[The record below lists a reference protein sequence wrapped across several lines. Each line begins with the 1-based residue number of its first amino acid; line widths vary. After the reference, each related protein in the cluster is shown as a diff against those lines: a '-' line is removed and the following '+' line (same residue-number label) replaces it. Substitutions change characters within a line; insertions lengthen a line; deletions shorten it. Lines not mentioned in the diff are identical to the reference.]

1 MKNIF
6 NLILIFFS
14 TLLLSQ
20 DIGFSDILN
29 PVYPDKNDLNFKK
42 NHTINTAKNSTVD
55 INIIISSRLNSNIE
69 FMHESKTLNNLIYSE
84 VIDVPVEQNTGLDS
98 RTEQFKGNINP
109 HVIMRAPFNIYEI
122 INPLS
127 TNKIISKNAFS
138 LINIKIPISEK
149 ISSEKNEINFKFKIN
164 DKNFNLKLKINIYDI
179 IVPDLNE
186 SNFFYTNWFNLSKM
200 EEYHDLDRWSSHW
213 YSMLD
218 KYAKLMASGRQ
229 NCVKIPRE

>member
-14 TLLLSQ
+14 TVILSQ

-55 INIIISSRLNSNIE
+55 INIVISSKLNSTIE
-69 FMHESKTLNNLIYSE
+69 FVHESKTLNNLIYSE

-109 HVIMRAPFNIYEI
+109 YVIRRAPFNTV
-122 INPLS
+122 S
-127 TNKIISKNAFS
+127 
-138 LINIKIPISEK
+138 
-149 ISSEKNEINFKFKIN
+149 
-164 DKNFNLKLKINIYDI
+164 
-179 IVPDLNE
+179 
-186 SNFFYTNWFNLSKM
+186 YTHLT
-200 EEYHDLDRWSSHW
+200 LPTI
-213 YSMLD
+213 L
-218 KYAKLMASGRQ
+218 L
-229 NCVKIPRE
+229 V